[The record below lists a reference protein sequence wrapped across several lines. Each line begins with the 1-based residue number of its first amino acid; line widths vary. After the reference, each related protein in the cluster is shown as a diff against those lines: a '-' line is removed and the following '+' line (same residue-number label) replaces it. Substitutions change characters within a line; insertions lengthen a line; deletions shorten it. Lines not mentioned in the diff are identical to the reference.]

1 MNANVN
7 DIYAVVEEIKENIT
21 DCQYKIV
28 MDNLMILNK
37 REEQKRN
44 KCMIGLILDQIK
56 FFYQYIPKIN
66 DVTIRNQFSSR
77 LDLLKK
83 IVNDINM

>member
-7 DIYAVVEEIKENIT
+7 DIYAVVEEIKESIT
-21 DCQYKIV
+21 DCQYKTV

-37 REEQKRN
+37 REEQKTNER
-44 KCMIGLILDQIK
+44 MIGLILDQIE

-66 DVTIRNQFSSR
+66 DVSIRNQFSSR

-83 IVNDINM
+83 TVQDINM